1 MAERRRGLRVRFVDG
16 REFAA
21 KVLGTDPESDLAL
34 LKIDVPR
41 GTRLAPAAFA
51 DSDRARVGDWVLAI
65 GSPYGYNHTVT
76 QGIVSAKHRVTELGK
91 PYEDFLQ
98 TDASINPGNS
108 GGALVNLRG
117 ELVGINAAI
126 VSQSRGSEGIGL
138 AISSKLAK
146 SIVERLKRDGR
157 VRRGFLGITPAELNQ
172 ALVDKLA
179 NDGIRTVQDLLDE
192 VGLDRPRGIWIEE
205 VQPGSPAAR
214 AGIRRRDVVVEF
226 NGAKV
231 TGKSHL
237 FFLVADTPP
246 GQKVSVKYLR
256 DRKENEVSVELAER
270 SPVPLK

>member
-1 MAERRRGLRVRFVDG
+1 MSLEPVEPLGGAVEAG
-16 REFAA
+16 R
-21 KVLGTDPESDLAL
+21 DLPIL
-34 LKIDVPR
+34 EW
-41 GTRLAPAAFA
+41 G
-51 DSDRARVGDWVLAI
+51 DSDAARVGDWVLAI

-138 AISSKLAK
+138 AISAKLAR

-157 VRRGFLGITPAELNQ
+157 VRRGFLGITPAELSQ
-172 ALVDKLA
+172 TLVDKLS

-192 VGLDRPRGIWIEE
+192 VGLEKPRGIWVEE
-205 VQPGSPAAR
+205 VQPGSPAAK

-231 TGKSHL
+231 AGKSHL

-246 GQKVSVKYLR
+246 GQKVTLKYLR
-256 DRKENEVSVELAER
+256 DRKENEVAVELAER